1 LGDDPRY
8 EWKHKRGWFN
18 RTAEKLEELPANL
31 VSRKG
36 ALTRS
41 RKRAIY
47 EKGRRGK
54 ATILKAPPE
63 SMMRPD
69 YGGQGPYMLRVELPG
84 GEPYEVR
91 TWQDV
96 TGWEWKRLTPGTLV
110 DVWVDPDDDERLVLA
125 LPEGGKTLGRV
136 MDSAE
141 ILAQGHR
148 ATATI
153 QASQPFGRTAP
164 GTDDPVYVLELELR
178 SEAEAGPWPV
188 RIGQRVPRGAEEM
201 VAPGSELTVAYLEV
215 DEGDSVA
222 VDWQR
227 STGGRFR

>member
-1 LGDDPRY
+1 LGSDTAY
-8 EWKHKRGWFN
+8 EWKRKRGWFN

-36 ALTRS
+36 ALTVS
-41 RKRAIY
+41 RKRALY

-54 ATILKAPPE
+54 ATILKAPPR
-63 SMMRPD
+63 SMMNPD
-69 YGGQGPYMLRVELPG
+69 YGGQGAYTLRVELAG
-84 GEPYEVR
+84 GEAYEVR

-96 TGWEWKRLTPGTLV
+96 AGWEWKRLTPGTRV
-110 DVWVDPDDDERLVLA
+110 DVWVDPDDDKRLVLA
-125 LPEGGKTLGRV
+125 LPDGGEPVGRV
-136 MDSAE
+136 IDSAE
-141 ILAQGHR
+141 ILAEGRR

-153 QASQPFGRTAP
+153 QASQPFGTTAP
-164 GTDDPVYVLELELR
+164 GTEDPVYVLELELR
-178 SEAEAGPWPV
+178 SDAEDGPWPV
-188 RIGQRVPRGAEEM
+188 RIGQRVPKGAEEM

-215 DEGDSVA
+215 DEGNSVA